1 MTVITRHDTIK
12 EYQDGNRTEKHLT
25 LGGYIMAAHFSELN
39 SLIDLLYHNNDVIG
53 DTKVTSI
60 HKGSFNEYEG
70 YQYCIGIKIVTLP
83 KFKNKQFMWDTNSTY
98 ICDFLPDKDL
108 TEKGEKEFIIDG
120 LQDVFASAL
129 D

>member
-1 MTVITRHDTIK
+1 
-12 EYQDGNRTEKHLT
+12 
-25 LGGYIMAAHFSELN
+25 MAVHFSELN
-39 SLIDLLYHNNDVIG
+39 SLLDFLNHNKAGIG

-60 HKGSFNEYEG
+60 RKGGFNEYEG
-70 YQYCIGIKIVTLP
+70 YQYCIGIKIFTLP

-98 ICDFLPDKDL
+98 ICDFLPDKGL
-108 TEKGEKEFIIDG
+108 TEKEEKDFIIDG